1 MKKNTFLIVIAFL
14 AISFTACKKEN
25 PTPNNSTPIDN
36 NEPTPVNN
44 VNKMSGTY
52 TFDGNT
58 VVDLNDDNFTAFAL
72 HIGGSNTI
80 TITSSVVINGKTY
93 DLKLDV
99 SNSQLQNG
107 LAGFVGKYEYS
118 ILYDEITESANAG
131 RTVSSDLS
139 VSNGEEND
147 PNEKYYSVVGAN
159 TDGSYNVLNITESSA
174 NGIKGNFEGT
184 IKDDNNSVKIVLN
197 FNSIPPKF
205 STYGF

>member
-1 MKKNTFLIVIAFL
+1 MKRNVFFMVIALL
-14 AISFTACKKEN
+14 AINLTACKKEN
-25 PTPNNSTPIDN
+25 PTPNNSTPVDN

-58 VVDLNDDNFTAFAL
+58 VLDLNDDNFTAFAMNV
-72 HIGGSNTI
+72 GEANI
-80 TITSSVVINGKTY
+80 TITSSVVINGKTF
-93 DLKLDV
+93 DLKLGV
-99 SNSQLQNG
+99 RNTQLQNG

-118 ILYDEITESANAG
+118 LQNGEATESAIAG

-147 PNEKYYSVVGAN
+147 PNEKYYSILGGDN
-159 TDGSYNVLNITESSA
+159 GMYNVLNITESSA
-174 NGIKGNFEGT
+174 NGIKGNFEGF
-184 IKDDNNSVKIVLN
+184 IKDVNNNSVKIVLN